1 MEAPSNENAAL
12 LKLLKTK
19 SRTVTELFKV
29 GSARRSARQ
38 AALEG
43 LLAEGKVVRIE
54 KKYFAN
60 DPNGSF
66 DRLIDTEAARLDA
79 YLRSLP
85 ELLSRSSRKLT
96 RAVKDT
102 ALASLTLQR
111 LIETGHV
118 IEFKYQNQ
126 RLCLHSAHLPR
137 QAVPV
142 DHPQHVSPDLGR
154 EPRDQGRD
162 LSVLEVRQAYDR
174 VRGRQLGSAVF
185 ISDLATE
192 LQIGVPKLHE
202 WIRTEVIQSG
212 HGSLDEGHW
221 PTATDQQQS
230 AAIEH
235 LGSMRLLIRF

>member
-12 LKLLKTK
+12 LKLLKTR
-19 SRTVTELFKV
+19 SRTETELLKV
-29 GSARRSARQ
+29 KSAKRSARQ
-38 AALEG
+38 GALNA

-54 KKYFAN
+54 NKYFAN

-79 YLRSLP
+79 YLRSVP
-85 ELLSRSSRKLT
+85 ELLLSSSRKLT
-96 RAVKDT
+96 RAVKDS

-118 IEFKYQNQ
+118 IELKYQKQ

-142 DHPQHVSPDLGR
+142 GRSEHVSPDLDHG
-154 EPRDQGRD
+154 
-162 LSVLEVRQAYDR
+162 LSLPEVRQAYDR
-174 VRGRQLGSAVF
+174 VRSRQLGSAVF

-192 LQIGVPKLHE
+192 LQISVPKLHE

-212 HGSLDEGHW
+212 RASLDEGHW
-221 PTATDQQQS
+221 PTATEQQRA

>member
-1 MEAPSNENAAL
+1 MEVPSNEKAAL
-12 LKLLKTK
+12 LKLLKTR
-19 SRTVTELFKV
+19 SRTKTELFKV
-29 GSARRSARQ
+29 SSAKRSARQ
-38 AALEG
+38 TALG
-43 LLAEGKVVRIE
+43 ALLAEGKVVSIE

-66 DRLIDTEAARLDA
+66 DRLVDTEAARLDA

-85 ELLSRSSRKLT
+85 ELLARSSRKLT

-102 ALASLTLQR
+102 ALAALTLQR

-118 IEFKYQNQ
+118 IEFKYQKQ

-137 QAVPV
+137 QAVSV
-142 DHPQHVSPDLGR
+142 DHSQDVSPDLGR
-154 EPRDQGRD
+154 D
-162 LSVLEVRQAYDR
+162 LSLPEVHHAYDR
-174 VRGRQLGSAVF
+174 VRSRQLGSAVF

-192 LQIGVPKLHE
+192 LQIGVPKMHE

-212 HGSLDEGHW
+212 RGSLDEGHW
-221 PTATDQQQS
+221 PTATEQQRA

-235 LGSMRLLIRF
+235 LGSKRLLIRF